1 MPPTKKQG
9 EAMNWKK
16 QDLFVMS
23 TETLTAPALA
33 AFVKKTTGIDVRIC
47 FILYISAKLVSKG
60 VGVSIKIPMADFP
73 YIMFGI
79 AAGLTLITAIIM
91 KYAPMLVGQ
100 WRNPLVWFAGGLV
113 RCRV

>member
-1 MPPTKKQG
+1 
-9 EAMNWKK
+9 
-16 QDLFVMS
+16 
-23 TETLTAPALA
+23 
-33 AFVKKTTGIDVRIC
+33 
-47 FILYISAKLVSKG
+47 
-60 VGVSIKIPMADFP
+60 MADFP